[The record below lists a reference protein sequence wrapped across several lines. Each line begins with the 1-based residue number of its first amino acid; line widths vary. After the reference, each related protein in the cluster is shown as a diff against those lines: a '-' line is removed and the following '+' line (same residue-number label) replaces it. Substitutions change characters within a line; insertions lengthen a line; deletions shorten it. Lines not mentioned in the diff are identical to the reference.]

1 MVYGSTGVRARK
13 FRAFGT
19 ALRFRA
25 FACATSSASSCMRPR
40 QRAGCANVSRSA
52 PLEHA
57 RRPQIVRMDARG
69 RDGDV
74 HVGEDGVQPAE
85 DRGAVLVFIQRS
97 RGKCDERSEEADA
110 QLHDVGLSPG
120 AALKYVR
127 AGVPEGTPRG
137 PHRT

>member
-1 MVYGSTGVRARK
+1 MV
-13 FRAFGT
+13 
-19 ALRFRA
+19 
-25 FACATSSASSCMRPR
+25 
-40 QRAGCANVSRSA
+40 Q
-52 PLEHA
+52 A

-127 AGVPEGTPRG
+127 AGREPNYSAQRRQKHLEL
-137 PHRT
+137 